1 MLTAFTA
8 GLLLIGISEL
18 GDKTFFIALCLAM
31 RYPRRWVFLGAI
43 AALALMTVLSVL
55 MGQAVALLPHYV
67 TKIVS
72 VILFLGFGLKLLYDA
87 KRMNPQGIAC
97 EAEQEAL
104 EDVKTAAAGLGR
116 RPGAIVLKTFVMTFL
131 GEWGDRTQFATITLA
146 AAQNPWGVTA
156 GAIVGHGICAA
167 IAVYCG
173 KLVAGRLS
181 ERLVTVCGGLLF
193 LVFAGVTALGH

>member
-18 GDKTFFIALCLAM
+18 GDKTFFISLCLAM
-31 RYPRRWVFLGAI
+31 RYPRRWVFLGAM
-43 AALALMTVLSVL
+43 AALVVMTVLSVL
-55 MGQAVALLPHYV
+55 MGQAVALLPSHV
-67 TKIVS
+67 TKIGSIV
-72 VILFLGFGLKLLYDA
+72 LFIAFGAKLLYDA
-87 KRMNPQGIAC
+87 WQMAPQGVTC
-97 EAEQEAL
+97 EAAQEAL
-104 EDVKTAAAGLGR
+104 EDVTTVAETLGR
-116 RPGAIVLKTFVMTFL
+116 QPGAIVLKTFVMTFL

-146 AAQNPWGVTA
+146 AAQNPLGVTL

-181 ERLVTVCGGLLF
+181 ERLVTACGGLLF
-193 LVFAGVTALGH
+193 WVFAGVTMAGH

>member
-55 MGQAVALLPHYV
+55 MGQAVALLPKDV
-67 TKIVS
+67 TRIASIV
-72 VILFLGFGLKLLYDA
+72 LFLGFGLKLLSDA
-87 KRMNPQGIAC
+87 KQMKPQGVAC
-97 EAEQEAL
+97 GAELEAF
-104 EDVKTAAAGLGR
+104 EDVETTAAALGH

-181 ERLVTVCGGLLF
+181 ERLVTACGGLLF
-193 LVFAGVTALGH
+193 LVFALVTALGH